1 MFYSPI
7 IQSLFDIKKII
18 FINFDV
24 MTKLKI
30 KYNILAEK
38 NKIIKKIQHLNIH
51 WLINIRPSVL
61 Q

>member
-1 MFYSPI
+1 
-7 IQSLFDIKKII
+7 
-18 FINFDV
+18 